1 MKIFYLIKQ
10 GIISND
16 IIDNF
21 KKVLSTINKKTDDKI
36 YLNTLYNLIF
46 CLLMNENYIEAIFY
60 LNLIKVET
68 IKIQKYIINSYLL
81 HYYIFTGNIKFAQQI
96 SEIMIMNK
104 DIDSFNEKYYQRINN
119 KIIPYANFKIWFS
132 INMIKMCIL
141 NGKNDEIEKYL
152 FYLSDS
158 CKCEISSKNKVWINS
173 VEDIPLYIIN
183 IAIYYYFKINR
194 KDLAIYIL
202 KTKKVKQ
209 IFLQNTLK
217 NNR

>member
-21 KKVLSTINKKTDDKI
+21 KKVSLIINKKTDHKI

-119 KIIPYANFKIWFS
+119 KIIPYANFKI
-132 INMIKMCIL
+132 
-141 NGKNDEIEKYL
+141 
-152 FYLSDS
+152 
-158 CKCEISSKNKVWINS
+158 
-173 VEDIPLYIIN
+173 
-183 IAIYYYFKINR
+183 
-194 KDLAIYIL
+194 
-202 KTKKVKQ
+202 
-209 IFLQNTLK
+209 
-217 NNR
+217 